1 MPDTDLSGLGRDARH
16 LRLDTFVRL
25 RWLAITGQSAAVVG
39 AQFGLG
45 LPLPFGW
52 CFLVIA
58 TSSWL
63 NLALR
68 IRFPASYRL
77 SDDSAALLL
86 AFDIVQLAALLFL
99 TGGLQNPFSLL
110 FLAPVLISA
119 TALPPERTLA
129 LGLLAVG
136 LATLLALVHR
146 PLPWFADGRIE
157 LPFLYVSG
165 VWTAILLGTAF
176 TGVYAWRVAEETR
189 LLAQALAATELV
201 LAREQHLSQL
211 DGLAAAAA
219 HELGTPL
226 GTIMVVTK
234 ELVRQLGPTASPA
247 VAEDLN
253 LLREQVDRCRGILGK
268 LTSLDGDGVG
278 FLETVTFSHLV
289 EELVAP
295 QRALG
300 AALDISSSG
309 EGPEPAWRRNPGVMF
324 GLANILD
331 NAVDFAEARVS
342 VEGRWTPERVW
353 IEIRDDGPGFSSEV
367 LLRAGEP
374 YVTTRS
380 HDRPQSGE
388 TVGAGLGLGLF
399 IAKTL
404 IERSGAQLAL
414 MNVAAPERPRRRSCA
429 SPGRATSSSAAR
441 RRDILRNSVSAPP
454 CPRAMPS
461 LYEAQTQEPDDENPK
476 GVPDAHAARDRGGDR
491 RCRAQR
497 CRSAGRLLR
506 PQPADRRRRQAL
518 LRPVSRAPWRA
529 AATTCRS
536 PTASPTASRPS
547 RPGPPPSR

>member
-1 MPDTDLSGLGRDARH
+1 MIDSDTASLVRDARH

-45 LPLPFGW
+45 LALPFGW

-58 TSSWL
+58 ASSWL
-63 NLALR
+63 NLGLR

-136 LATLLALVHR
+136 LATLLALLHR
-146 PLPWFADGRIE
+146 PLPWFADGRLE

-189 LLAQALAATELV
+189 QLAQALAATELV

-226 GTIMVVTK
+226 GTIMLVTK
-234 ELVRQLGPTASPA
+234 ELLRQLGPTAPPA
-247 VAEDLN
+247 VADDLN
-253 LLREQVDRCRGILGK
+253 LLREQVDRCRGILSK
-268 LTSLDGDGVG
+268 LTSLDGDGPG
-278 FLETVTFSHLV
+278 FLETVSFSHLV

-295 QRALG
+295 QRAMG
-300 AALDISSSG
+300 IALAVSSQG
-309 EGPEPAWRRNPGVMF
+309 EGPEPACRRNAGVMF

-331 NAVDFAEARVS
+331 NGVDFAESKVI
-342 VEGRWTPERVW
+342 VEARWTLDRVW
-353 IEIRDDGPGFSSEV
+353 LEIRDDGPGFSAEV

-380 HDRPQSGE
+380 RDERGQGSD

-404 IERSGAQLAL
+404 IERSGAQLHL
-414 MNVAAPERPRRRSCA
+414 SNRTGTN
-429 SPGRATSSSAAR
+429 SPGAVVRITW
-441 RRDILRNSVSAPP
+441 P
-454 CPRAMPS
+454 
-461 LYEAQTQEPDDENPK
+461 
-476 GVPDAHAARDRGGDR
+476 
-491 RCRAQR
+491 
-497 CRSAGRLLR
+497 RSAFERGT
-506 PQPADRRRRQAL
+506 
-518 LRPVSRAPWRA
+518 AP
-529 AATTCRS
+529 RS
-536 PTASPTASRPS
+536 FAESHAPLPL
-547 RPGPPPSR
+547 PGSAGAPI

>member
-1 MPDTDLSGLGRDARH
+1 MIDMSSDSGLAAARH

-25 RWLAITGQSAAVVG
+25 RWLALTGQSAAVVG

-45 LPLPFGW
+45 LNLPFGW

-58 TSSWL
+58 ISSWL

-86 AFDIVQLAALLFL
+86 AFDIIQLAALLFL

-110 FLAPVLISA
+110 FLAPVLISS

-129 LGLLAVG
+129 LGLLAIG

-157 LPFLYVSG
+157 LPFLYISG

-189 LLAQALAATELV
+189 QLAQALAATELV

-234 ELVRQLGPTASPA
+234 ELERQLRATASPA
-247 VAEDLN
+247 VAEDLR
-253 LLREQVDRCRGILGK
+253 LLRDQVERCRGILSK
-268 LTSLDGDGVG
+268 LTSLGEDTEEGES
-278 FLETVTFSHLV
+278 FLQTLSFGHLV

-300 AALDISSSG
+300 IAVEVKSEGD
-309 EGPEPAWRRNPGVMF
+309 GPEPTCRRNPGVMF
-324 GLANILD
+324 GLANIVD
-331 NAVDFAEARVS
+331 NAVDFADTRVLIEARWTLDRVS
-342 VEGRWTPERVW
+342 L
-353 IEIRDDGPGFSSEV
+353 EIRDDGAGFSGEV

-380 HDRPQSGE
+380 PDRTAASAD

-404 IERSGAQLAL
+404 IERSGALLSLSNASL
-414 MNVAAPERPRRRSCA
+414 PGMTGAVVRVSWARHVFERNTRP
-429 SPGRATSSSAAR
+429 
-441 RRDILRNSVSAPP
+441 SVSTASNSLPP
-454 CPRAMPS
+454 LP
-461 LYEAQTQEPDDENPK
+461 E
-476 GVPDAHAARDRGGDR
+476 HAADPISSI
-491 RCRAQR
+491 Q
-497 CRSAGRLLR
+497 
-506 PQPADRRRRQAL
+506 
-518 LRPVSRAPWRA
+518 SR
-529 AATTCRS
+529 
-536 PTASPTASRPS
+536 
-547 RPGPPPSR
+547 

>member
-1 MPDTDLSGLGRDARH
+1 MHGMPENDLAGLGRGGRH

-25 RWLAITGQSAAVVG
+25 RWLAIAGQSAAVVG
-39 AQFGLG
+39 AHFGLG

-58 TSSWL
+58 ASSWL

-129 LGLLAVG
+129 LGLLAIG

-234 ELVRQLGPTASPA
+234 ELIRQIGATASPA
-247 VAEDLN
+247 VADDLN
-253 LLREQVDRCRGILGK
+253 LLREQVDRCRSILGK
-268 LTSLDGDGVG
+268 LTSLDGDGAG
-278 FLETVTFSHLV
+278 FLETLTFSHLV

-300 AALDISSSG
+300 VALDVTSRG
-309 EGPEPAWRRNPGVMF
+309 EGPEPACRRNAGVMF

-331 NAVDFAEARVS
+331 NAADFADARVI
-342 VEGRWTPERVW
+342 VDGRWSHDKVW
-353 IEIRDDGPGFSSEV
+353 IEIRDDGPGFSTEV

-380 HDRPQSGE
+380 ADRSLAGG

-404 IERSGAQLAL
+404 IERSGAQITLS
-414 MNVAAPERPRRRSCA
+414 NVA
-429 SPGRATSSSAAR
+429 G
-441 RRDILRNSVSAPP
+441 
-454 CPRAMPS
+454 
-461 LYEAQTQEPDDENPK
+461 
-476 GVPDAHAARDRGGDR
+476 PDAHGALVRVSWARHIFERGAVPRHSPEPVGP
-491 RCRAQR
+491 A
-497 CRSAGRLLR
+497 L
-506 PQPADRRRRQAL
+506 QPRDPL
-518 LRPVSRAPWRA
+518 PI
-529 AATTCRS
+529 
-536 PTASPTASRPS
+536 
-547 RPGPPPSR
+547 

>member
-1 MPDTDLSGLGRDARH
+1 MIDMGPSGFVRDARH

-58 TSSWL
+58 ASSWL
-63 NLALR
+63 NLGLR

-86 AFDIVQLAALLFL
+86 AFDILQLAALLFL

-129 LGLLAVG
+129 LGLLAIG

-146 PLPWFADGRIE
+146 PLPWFADGRLE
-157 LPFLYVSG
+157 LPFLYISG

-176 TGVYAWRVAEETR
+176 TGVYAWKVAEETR
-189 LLAQALAATELV
+189 QLAQALAATELV

-226 GTIMVVTK
+226 GTIMVVTQ
-234 ELVRQLGPTASPA
+234 ELTRQLGATASPA
-247 VAEDLN
+247 IRDDLN
-253 LLREQVDRCRGILGK
+253 LLRDQVDRCRGILAK
-268 LTSLDGDGVG
+268 LTSLESDEAG
-278 FLETVTFSHLV
+278 FLETVTLSHIV
-289 EELVAP
+289 EELVEP
-295 QRALG
+295 QRAMG
-300 AALDISSSG
+300 IELDVTSRG
-309 EGPEPAWRRNPGVMF
+309 EGPEPACRRNPGIMF
-324 GLANILD
+324 GLGNIVD
-331 NAVDFAEARVS
+331 NGVDFAKSRVVIEAR
-342 VEGRWTPERVW
+342 WTLERVSLV
-353 IEIRDDGPGFSSEV
+353 IRDDGPGFSSEV

-374 YVTTRS
+374 YVTTRRP
-380 HDRPQSGE
+380 DRSQQDPGD

-414 MNVAAPERPRRRSCA
+414 SNAPEAAGGGAVVRVSWARHIFERGA
-429 SPGRATSSSAAR
+429 LAAR
-441 RRDILRNSVSAPP
+441 ETEFGTP
-454 CPRAMPS
+454 
-461 LYEAQTQEPDDENPK
+461 NPLTE
-476 GVPDAHAARDRGGDR
+476 
-491 RCRAQR
+491 
-497 CRSAGRLLR
+497 RLPL
-506 PQPADRRRRQAL
+506 PI
-518 LRPVSRAPWRA
+518 
-529 AATTCRS
+529 
-536 PTASPTASRPS
+536 
-547 RPGPPPSR
+547 